1 VVRGAAAGGAA
12 AESVAESRSV
22 RLWGGMSQFAEGVA
36 FHALRGAGER
46 AYTRDSVAWDV
57 RSDKRT
63 RGEVRPYS
71 LETGV
76 IEGASGSGRARC
88 DEVGMGNG
96 SDVLVVV
103 KAEVGVPKRE
113 APGEGRIE
121 VAVEFTAS
129 GGDSFMG
136 RGGDDVAA
144 EVASALEDGLRGALD
159 LGGLCLVHNQRCWV
173 LHVDATVL
181 GVKGSLVDC
190 ASMAAKAALLDTR
203 LPRLRV
209 LPSEE
214 RPGEVELELDEDAE
228 TDPID
233 CTRVPLCVTV
243 SRIGGY
249 PVLDT
254 SWEEEVVAESRLGV
268 FVNAAGE
275 VCALRQSGP
284 GGVQP
289 QHILES
295 ISTAISVAKDVNLGL
310 EAHVADLRE
319 RRLRGEVENTF
330 LIAGHGK
337 GDTPAEDFATGADT
351 PAA

>member
-1 VVRGAAAGGAA
+1 
-12 AESVAESRSV
+12 
-22 RLWGGMSQFAEGVA
+22 MSQFAEGVA
-36 FHALRGAGER
+36 FYALRSAGER

-57 RSDKRT
+57 RSDRRT
-63 RGEVRPYS
+63 RGEVRAYS

-88 DEVGMGNG
+88 DERGFGSG

-121 VAVEFTAS
+121 VAVEFTGS
-129 GGDSFMG
+129 GGDAFIG

-144 EVASALEDGLRGALD
+144 EVASCVEDGLRGTVD
-159 LGGLCLVHNQRCWV
+159 LASLCLVHNQRCWV
-173 LHVDATVL
+173 LYVDATVL
-181 GVKGSLVDC
+181 GVRGSLVDC

-209 LPSEE
+209 LPSED

-228 TDPID
+228 ADPID
-233 CTRVPLCVTV
+233 CARVPLCVTV
-243 SRIGGY
+243 SRVGGY

-254 SWEEEVVAESRLGV
+254 NWEEEVCAESRLGV

-275 VCALRQSGP
+275 VCGLRQTGP
-284 GGVQP
+284 GGMQP

-295 ISTAISVAKDVNLGL
+295 ITTAISVAKDINVGL

-319 RRLRGEVENTF
+319 ARLRGDVENTF
-330 LIAGHGK
+330 LLAGHGR
-337 GDTPAEDFATGADT
+337 GDTPSSLS
-351 PAA
+351 